1 LAGEDSNNATDI
13 KIGGDPRFIL
23 NMSVWETPEQF
34 EHFVWNT
41 VHRRFYDKKAS
52 WFEPMTAP
60 HVVMWWVAIGHVPTV
75 DEALERLGR
84 LKRQGP
90 TQHGFGWESL
100 PNIKLWM
107 SQRCA

>member
-1 LAGEDSNNATDI
+1 
-13 KIGGDPRFIL
+13 
-23 NMSVWETPEQF
+23 
-34 EHFVWNT
+34 
-41 VHRRFYDKKAS
+41 
-52 WFEPMTAP
+52 MTTP

-75 DEALERLGR
+75 DDALERLGR

-107 SQRCA
+107 SQRRA